1 MLNFKHKKAGSSE
14 FPALHLRELV
24 PVLKC
29 NRVSDCRFLMPN
41 SYRIQEYLLQM
52 IVLNFG

>member
-29 NRVSDCRFLMPN
+29 NHVSDCRYLTPHN
-41 SYRIQEYLLQM
+41 LSIQECLLQKTG
-52 IVLNFG
+52 LNFD

>member
-29 NRVSDCRFLMPN
+29 NHVSDCRSLMPR
-41 SYRIQEYLLQM
+41 SLYIQEYLLQM
-52 IVLNFG
+52 IGLNFG